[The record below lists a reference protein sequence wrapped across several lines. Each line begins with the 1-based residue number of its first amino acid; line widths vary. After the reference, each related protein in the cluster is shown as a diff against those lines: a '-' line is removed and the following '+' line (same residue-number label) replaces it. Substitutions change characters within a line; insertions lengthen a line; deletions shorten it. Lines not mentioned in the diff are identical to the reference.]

1 VVAVPDSPPDPD
13 EGPPVEQHPPQ
24 HEPDEPPVENDQV
37 YPRYDEY
44 LREELS
50 RVDDLV
56 KAFLIRRQVRAQ
68 AADPV
73 RGVTAAKFD
82 WIDPIHDPDGRRE
95 FDRLVAKARQRE
107 EQIVRRLR
115 HTDDRTR
122 ASFPL
127 WDLTRAY
134 DLIPGL
140 SEVVPPHDREVPAN
154 APSRRDTVLLDVLL
168 LALLAERFPRYQPAL
183 AAADGP
189 TGLTAGTVL
198 EILRPETGPIHVRWD
213 VFALDRPLVANGL
226 IELDPADYRDRRPVR
241 IDPRTA
247 DFLLGSPAPASQLPG
262 VRYVNPSRTW
272 EQLHLDQGPREL
284 LQRLSARWWERPMR
298 LVLLLHGPSGT
309 PFLPVA
315 EAFLTTTN
323 GGKPRRWAFLLVD
336 GPVALRVPDWDAF
349 IRRLYQESLYRRA
362 PVVWAGAEGLLAA
375 DQPPARWDALIRAAE
390 AAPVPTFLSGETAWD
405 PTRSFHAPGHYFVR
419 VELPV
424 PAPPTRRAIWKDR
437 LARESNPL
445 AADQTPAQQT
455 ALDLLVTFQFT
466 EGQIDDALATA
477 RGLALAAH
485 PAAPVPGPE
494 PLYEACRRQ
503 SARRLVSFATRI
515 QPRLDDD
522 ERCKD
527 PKEVLAER
535 VVLPPAAA
543 AQLAELFDRMRAL
556 VRVYHD
562 LGFEQRLHL
571 GRGLVALFSGPTG
584 TGKTLAA
591 TVLAAL
597 IGKDLYRVD
606 MAAVVSK
613 FVGETEKNLGRVF
626 ADAQDANA
634 VLFFDEADALFG
646 KRGSVE
652 QGQDR
657 WANLEVNYLLQRV
670 EEYTGTVILATNIR
684 ENIDEAFLRRIQV
697 LLDFPRPNVDARFN
711 ILRRM
716 FTPRVVPPHDPTLH
730 DFADRFDVTG
740 GNIKNAV
747 LDSAFRAVA
756 DGSVE
761 KGRVKITDDHLVLG
775 FAREFQKIGLPI
787 TPGVFGR
794 KYYDKIVAALHL
806 DLPRTTGTARR
817 ASG

>member
-1 VVAVPDSPPDPD
+1 VD
-13 EGPPVEQHPPQ
+13 
-24 HEPDEPPVENDQV
+24 
-37 YPRYDEY
+37 Y
-44 LREELS
+44 LRDELG
-50 RVDDLV
+50 RVDVVV
-56 KAFLIRRQVRAQ
+56 KAFLVRRQVRAQ

-73 RGVTAAKFD
+73 RVVTAAKFD
-82 WIDPIHDPDGRRE
+82 WVDPILDADGRRE
-95 FDRLVAKARQRE
+95 FDRLVAKARQHE
-107 EQIVRRLR
+107 EQIVGRLR
-115 HTDDRTR
+115 KTDDRTR
-122 ASFPL
+122 AAFPL
-127 WDLTRAY
+127 WELARVY

-140 SEVVPPHDREVPAN
+140 SAAVPPHAQPVPAD
-154 APSRRDTVLLDVLL
+154 APARRDTVLLDVLL
-168 LALLAERFPRYQPAL
+168 LALLVERFPRYQPAL

-189 TGLTAGTVL
+189 AGLTVGTVL
-198 EILRPETGPIHVRWD
+198 EVLRPESGPAHVRWD
-213 VFALDRPLVANGL
+213 AFALDKPLVANGL
-226 IELDPADYRDRRPVR
+226 IELDPADSPGRRPVR

-247 DFLLGSPAPASQLPG
+247 DHLLGAPAPASHLPG
-262 VRYVNPSRTW
+262 VRYVNPTHTW
-272 EQLHLDQGPREL
+272 EQLHLDKGTEDRPGPGLL
-284 LQRLSARWWERPMR
+284 LQRLSTRWWERPMR
-298 LVLLLHGPSGT
+298 LVVLLHGPGGG
-309 PFLPVA
+309 PFVPVA
-315 EAFLTTTN
+315 EAFLTGPN
-323 GGKPRRWAFLLVD
+323 GGKPRRRAFLLVD
-336 GPVALRVPDWDAF
+336 GAVALRVPDWDGF
-349 IRRLYQESLYRRA
+349 VRRLYQEALYRRA
-362 PVVWAGAEGLLAA
+362 PVVWAGAEGLLAP
-375 DQPPARWDALIRAAE
+375 DQPPAKWDALIRAAE
-390 AAPVPTFLSGETAWD
+390 AAPYPTFLSGDIAWD
-405 PTRSFHAPGHYFVR
+405 PARAFHAPGHYFVR

-437 LARESNPL
+437 LRREGNPL

-455 ALDLLVTFQFT
+455 ALDLLETFQFT
-466 EGQIDDALATA
+466 EGQVDDSLATA
-477 RGLALAAH
+477 RGLALAAR

-494 PLYEACRRQ
+494 ELYEACRRQ

-515 QPRLDDD
+515 QPRLEDDAH
-522 ERCKD
+522 KD
-527 PKEVLAER
+527 PKAVLAER

-543 AQLAELFDRMRAL
+543 AQLTELLDRMRSFN
-556 VRVYHD
+556 RVYHD

-597 IGKDLYRVD
+597 VGKDLYRVD

-697 LLDFPRPNVDARFN
+697 LLDFPRPDEQARLN

-716 FTPRVVPPHDPTLH
+716 FPRQVGPPAEVVLK
-730 DFADRFDVTG
+730 DFARRFDVTG

-756 DGSVE
+756 DAGETKTPVA
-761 KGRVKITDDHLVLG
+761 ITDKHLVLG
-775 FAREFQKIGLPI
+775 FAREFQKIGLPV
-787 TPGVFGR
+787 TAAVFGR
-794 KYYDKIVAALHL
+794 SYYNFVVEQLHL
-806 DLPRTTGTARR
+806 GLSATARR